1 MEYEWGNGGFEELK
15 AKKYSRFYDFSIENE
30 EFQNIKFQYK
40 ALGLIMK
47 SVRNH
52 SVKDIMNYW
61 TLTEYEDY
69 VMTQLIAIKKSG
81 ICTTKAKA

>member
-1 MEYEWGNGGFEELK
+1 MLSDELSEELK

-52 SVKDIMNYW
+52 SVKDTMNYW
-61 TLTEYEDY
+61 TLTELRRLCYDPTHRNKE
-69 VMTQLIAIKKSG
+69 IRRK
-81 ICTTKAKA
+81 